1 MNRIA
6 LYAGSFDPLTRGHVD
21 VIEKAC
27 RLCDQLVLAIG
38 VNPAKKSFL
47 SLESRIALLQE
58 GCEPLAK
65 AHGTRLNILSF
76 DDLVVQLAQRVG
88 ASVLI
93 RGLRDSTDLDDEM
106 RMAGMNETLATGL
119 SHAALQTVFIPAS
132 PHVRHISA
140 TLVRQIAQ
148 MNGDVSPFV
157 PQFALKHLAAAR
169 EAR

>member
-27 RLCDQLVLAIG
+27 RLCDELVLAIG
-38 VNPAKKSFL
+38 VHPAKKSFL
-47 SLESRIALLQE
+47 SLDSRIALLQE
-58 GCEPLAK
+58 VSVTLTK
-65 AHGTRLNILSF
+65 AHGTCFNILSF
-76 DDLVVQLAQRVG
+76 DDLVVQLAKRVG
-88 ASVLI
+88 AKILI
-93 RGLRDSTDLDDEM
+93 RGVRDGTDLDDEM

-119 SHAALQTVFIPAS
+119 SQAALQTVFIPAS
-132 PHVRHISA
+132 PYVRHISA

-157 PQFALKHLAAAR
+157 PEFALKYLAAAR
-169 EAR
+169 VAR